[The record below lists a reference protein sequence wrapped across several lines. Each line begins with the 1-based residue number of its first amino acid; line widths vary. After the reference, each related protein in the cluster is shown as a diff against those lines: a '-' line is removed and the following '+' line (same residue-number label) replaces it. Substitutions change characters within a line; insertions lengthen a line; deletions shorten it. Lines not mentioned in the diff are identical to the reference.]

1 MADIVLDANVLVGL
15 FDRNDALHAA
25 AVELAGRVAA
35 NGDALVLLD
44 FCVAEALS
52 VLCRRARE
60 RKANPPDLTATF
72 AEVRRL
78 LDSGKIE
85 RVDESSSSFGAVLD
99 VMEAT
104 AGALNFNDGL
114 LVVLQRQGFIGGVAS
129 FDARLDTV
137 DGFRRVS

>member
-15 FDRNDALHAA
+15 FDQNDVLHTA

-35 NGDALVLLD
+35 TGDAVVLLD
-44 FCVAEALS
+44 FCVGEALS

-60 RKANPPDLTATF
+60 RKANPPDLNTTF
-72 AEVRRL
+72 AEVRKL
-78 LDSGKIE
+78 LVSGKIE
-85 RVDESSSSFGAVLD
+85 HVNESNSSFRAVLD

-114 LVVLQRQGFIGGVAS
+114 LVVLQRQGLIGDVAS
-129 FDARLDTV
+129 FDTRLDTV